1 MMKYKAVLFDM
12 DGTLLDTLA
21 DMAAAVNHILS
32 VHGYPLRTVEEVR
45 AFVGNGARKLMER
58 ALPPDVTGDAF
69 EALLE
74 EYRQWYEAH
83 ACVKTAPYPGV
94 PAVLAALHRAGV
106 RCAVVSNKPDGAT
119 RELAARFFPGL
130 PAFGQ
135 RDGIPAKPAPDM
147 VYHALA
153 ELGVEASAAAYVG
166 DSEVDVALARNAK
179 LPLVAVSW
187 GFRGREALEEA
198 GAELVVDDAAT
209 LLENML

>member
-106 RCAVVSNKPDGAT
+106 QCAVVSNKPDGAT

-135 RDGIPAKPAPDM
+135 QDGIPAKPAPDM

-166 DSEVDVALARNAK
+166 DSEVDVALARNAG
-179 LPLVAVSW
+179 LPLIAVSW

-198 GAELVVDDAAT
+198 GAALVVDDAAT

>member
-83 ACVKTAPYPGV
+83 ACVRTAPYPGV
-94 PAVLAALHRAGV
+94 PAVLAALHRASV

-135 RDGIPAKPAPDM
+135 QDGIPAKPAPDM

-198 GAELVVDDAAT
+198 GAALVVDDAAT

>member
-32 VHGYPLRTVEEVR
+32 VHGYPLRTEEEVR

-83 ACVKTAPYPGV
+83 ACVMTVPYPGV

-135 RDGIPAKPAPDM
+135 QDGIPAKPAPDM

-166 DSEVDVALARNAK
+166 DSEVDVALARNAG

-198 GAELVVDDAAT
+198 GAALVVDDAAT

>member
-32 VHGYPLRTVEEVR
+32 VHGYPLRTAEEVR

-135 RDGIPAKPAPDM
+135 QDGIPAKPAPDM

-198 GAELVVDDAAT
+198 GAALVVDDAAT

>member
-32 VHGYPLRTVEEVR
+32 AHGYPLRTEEEVR

-135 RDGIPAKPAPDM
+135 QDGIPAKPAPDM

-166 DSEVDVALARNAK
+166 DSEVDVALARNAG

>member
-32 VHGYPLRTVEEVR
+32 VHSYPLRTVEEVR
-45 AFVGNGARKLMER
+45 VFVGNGARKLMER

-83 ACVKTAPYPGV
+83 ACVRTAPYPGV

-135 RDGIPAKPAPDM
+135 QDGIPAKPAPDM

-198 GAELVVDDAAT
+198 GAALVVDDAAT